1 MSVSMLEIDRL
12 IDMTNEQ
19 IKSQYS
25 TGLMFG
31 EEEGMGSLSVE
42 EVISIHTRLGAVASN
57 PYVFSVLWEMRK
69 SIYDVVRAVKA
80 SINSRECEF
89 AGEYAEGRQLNLDF
103 IMPNYVKK
111 SGTPLTTWLQT
122 VSEGVTYFE
131 SDENDTKITLG
142 YDEGRVYG
150 AWVDTIDS
158 PKLVRAMY
166 VLPKQNIIV
175 STPFNECN
183 DYPIIRHKAV
193 KLYPRDAYAIKV
205 RYDSDGDDMAAP
217 IGVIVTT
224 AEKFETMF

>member
-1 MSVSMLEIDRL
+1 MSLSMLEIDKL
-12 IDMTNEQ
+12 IEMANEQ
-19 IKSQYS
+19 IKSEYS
-25 TGLMFG
+25 TGLMYG

-42 EVISIHTRLGAVASN
+42 EVLNIHTRLGAIASN
-57 PYVFSVLWEMRK
+57 PYVFSVLWGIRK

-111 SGTPLTTWLQT
+111 TGTPLTTWLQS
-122 VSEGVTYFE
+122 VSAGVTYFE
-131 SDENDTKITLG
+131 SDTNDAKITLD

-158 PKLVRAMY
+158 PKLVRVMY
-166 VLPKQNIIV
+166 ELPKQDIIV
-175 STPFNECN
+175 STPFNEC
-183 DYPIIRHKAV
+183 DEYPIVRHKAV

-217 IGVIVTT
+217 VGVIVTT
-224 AEKFETMF
+224 AEKLESLF